1 MGLRSG
7 DVESAAY
14 NREYVQVPVATKFTS
29 DLFLTINI
37 NTFHSVSFRI
47 SHLYHAG
54 RPLKGL
60 ENEIKIDLEAI
71 TALNVQP
78 SKLVC
83 LLYLSAV
90 KKLAGTDIEESEMS
104 LKAIEKLAIETGNQ
118 HLRALSFVTR
128 LELDVFF
135 QQWDDAAN
143 LLVTAGNLLPCMP
156 GSFVGARFT
165 FLEALISIKAA
176 QSKKESWLKK
186 RRWKKKALKAMKLI
200 RGWVKKGNVNLVH
213 SLHLLE
219 AELAALDKKPQKAE
233 NSYKAAIT
241 VASTNGFLQDRAL
254 SHELASVYFAGKG
267 DDYWKDYHMQQCL
280 ACYSEWGADAKVQQ
294 LSMDNLDV

>member
-1 MGLRSG
+1 MK
-7 DVESAAY
+7 E
-14 NREYVQVPVATKFTS
+14 F
-29 DLFLTINI
+29 
-37 NTFHSVSFRI
+37 
-47 SHLYHAG
+47 
-54 RPLKGL
+54 
-60 ENEIKIDLEAI
+60 
-71 TALNVQP
+71 
-78 SKLVC
+78 
-83 LLYLSAV
+83 
-90 KKLAGTDIEESEMS
+90 AGTDIEESEMS
-104 LKAIEKLAIETGNQ
+104 LKDIEKLVVERGNQ
-118 HLRALSFVTR
+118 YLRAFTFVTR
-128 LELDVFF
+128 LELDIFF
-135 QQWDDAAN
+135 QKWDDAVS
-143 LLVTAGNLLPCMP
+143 LLVEAGNLRSSLP

-176 QSKKESWLKK
+176 QSKNESWLKK
-186 RRWKKKALKAMKLI
+186 RRGKNKALKAMKLI

-254 SHELASVYFAGKG
+254 SHEVASIYFAGKG

-280 ACYSEWGADAKVQQ
+280 ASYSEWGAAAKVRQ